1 MKTRHES
8 WFWDVQQVHFP
19 FMPKSKKVGHKSI
32 AFACTSSKVS
42 PSPIFW
48 VSQIVRE
55 ALMRKA
61 QFFLPWTPAS
71 IPLIVVKIDLPNH
84 AEKLCLKISV
94 FSKRSRPSNTVSY
107 TPEIRII
114 YLSTQHQK
122 LWDLDKIYFWN
133 LFHQLI
139 KLDFDKIGLFYFKK
153 IDCSFIINQFDD
165 IFCPLMQALINA
177 WSPSTYIFNIQIDA
191 FL

>member
-1 MKTRHES
+1 MESTFSTNSVEFKFSIEFHYSKQVKEMKTRHES
-8 WFWDVQQVHFP
+8 WFWGVQQVHFP

-61 QFFLPWTPAS
+61 QFFLLPWTPAS

-114 YLSTQHQK
+114 YLSTQQK

-139 KLDFDKIGLFYFKK
+139 KLDFDKIGLYHFKK
-153 IDCSFIINQFDD
+153 IDCSFIINQFD
-165 IFCPLMQALINA
+165 
-177 WSPSTYIFNIQIDA
+177 
-191 FL
+191 